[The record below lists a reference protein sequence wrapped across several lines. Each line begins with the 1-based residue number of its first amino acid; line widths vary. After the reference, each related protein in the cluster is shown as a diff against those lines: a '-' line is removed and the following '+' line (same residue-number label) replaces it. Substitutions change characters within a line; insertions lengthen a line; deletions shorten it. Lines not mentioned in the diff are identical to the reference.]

1 MTYNDLCK
9 RLTAVYDH
17 GEAVAV
23 ARMVLER
30 AFGLSLTDI
39 CCGKVT
45 QLSADESQR
54 LEEMTRRLCSS
65 EPVQYVLGEA
75 VFGGRTYHVD
85 GSVLIPRPETE
96 GLCALAVEAA
106 AATTTGGRVR
116 ILDIGTGSGC
126 IATTLALDVPGSD
139 VTAWDISPEAIATA
153 TGNAQRLGATVR
165 FVLQD
170 ALHAPADDSLWDIIV
185 SNPPYIRHAES
196 RDMHPNVLRHE
207 PHGALFVPDDDPQLF
222 YRAITS
228 YAIHALRPGGR
239 LLFETN
245 TALTDATARLMSDL
259 GMGHVSMADDCFGKP
274 RFACGTR
281 IQALTA
287 T

>member
-1 MTYNDLCK
+1 M
-9 RLTAVYDH
+9 RSV
-17 GEAVAV
+17 
-23 ARMVLER
+23 
-30 AFGLSLTDI
+30 
-39 CCGKVT
+39 
-45 QLSADESQR
+45 SA
-54 LEEMTRRLCSS
+54 
-65 EPVQYVLGEA
+65 G
-75 VFGGRTYHVD
+75 
-85 GSVLIPRPETE
+85 
-96 GLCALAVEAA
+96 VEAA
-106 AATTTGGRVR
+106 AAMATGGRVR

-126 IATTLALDVPGSD
+126 IATTLALDIPGSD

-228 YAIHALRPGGR
+228 YATHALRPGGR

-259 GMGHVSMADDCFGKP
+259 GMGHVSVADDCFGKP